1 MNDGKNLRA
10 GRRFTVLL
18 SVGISLAAGCS
29 KKLPPTDPI
38 APPQQSESTVTESLL
53 AADQRALQSSST
65 HLQSLAIEMQELAT
79 SAPWQQRGY
88 FDAEQQD
95 QVESLLFRFLACRH
109 TLEQLVNKHHDSES
123 RCSDDDEAK
132 SSIIAFAAGFRLVF
146 YDASLVKAFH
156 GDPIAIAML
165 NEEFYRSGIPAK
177 TYDHLLLAVTNE
189 HQLKALRDSFLL
201 YTEELAK
208 TDSSL
213 AQVVQHS
220 SAYRDLV
227 ENTRSVA
234 SQADAIV
241 QELVDSESRLLPTLD
256 NRLRHTRIAELLS
269 VSETT
274 ADHLAYLARAH
285 LFKGVSRIKNPDAH
299 LIKFSEEQKRQVLD
313 ALQPGD
319 VILTYTA
326 GYMSDIFIPGAF
338 KHAITYVGSVEDRH
352 NAGLSADRLA
362 WLPETERNRLL
373 ESVATAKIASGQDA
387 DVIEAVA
394 EGVIFNHLG
403 HLMDTH
409 INRLVVLRPQVD
421 DNERGRALAD
431 VFLFLGDG
439 YDYEFNFADAS
450 EQVCTEVVYRAL
462 DGKGPIDFTL
472 VKRAGHPTLSADD
485 IANNYL
491 AAPGKAFQFVLFAD
505 ETPESPEHHARILTG
520 EVGTTRLNELMAAQ
534 QN

>member
-38 APPQQSESTVTESLL
+38 APPQQSESPVTESTLD
-53 AADQRALQSSST
+53 ADQRALQSSSK
-65 HLQSLAIEMQELAT
+65 HLESLAVEMHELAT
-79 SAPWQQRGY
+79 SAPWRQRGY

-109 TLEQLVNKHHDSES
+109 TLEQLANKHHDNES
-123 RCSDDDEAK
+123 RNDDELKAR

-146 YDASLVKAFH
+146 HDASLVKAFH
-156 GDPIAIAML
+156 GDPIAIANL
-165 NEEFYRSGIPAK
+165 NEEFYRSRIPAK
-177 TYDHLLLAVTNE
+177 TYDHLFLAVTNE
-189 HQLKALRDSFLL
+189 DQLKALRDSFLL

-208 TDSSL
+208 PDSPL
-213 AQVVQHS
+213 AQVVQHNS
-220 SAYRDLV
+220 VYRDLV
-227 ENTRSVA
+227 ENTKSVA
-234 SQADAIV
+234 SQANAIV
-241 QELVDSESRLLPTLD
+241 QELVDSESHLLPALD

-269 VSETT
+269 ESETT

-299 LIKFSEEQKRQVLD
+299 LIKFSEDQKRQVVD

-338 KHAITYVGSVEDRH
+338 KHAITYVGSVADRH
-352 NAGLSADRLA
+352 KAGLSADRLA
-362 WLPETERNRLL
+362 WVPEAERERLL
-373 ESVATAKIASGQDA
+373 QSIGTTKIASGQDA

-409 INRLVVLRPQVD
+409 INRLVVFRPQID
-421 DNERGRALAD
+421 REQRGKALAN

-439 YDYEFNFADAS
+439 YDFEFNFADAS
-450 EQVCTEVVYRAL
+450 EQVCTEVVYRVL
-462 DGKGPIDFTL
+462 DGKGPIEFTL
-472 VKRAGHPTLSADD
+472 VQRAGHPTLSADD

-491 AAPGKAFQFVLFAD
+491 AAPGKAFEFVLFAD
-505 ETPESPEHHARILTG
+505 ETPESPEHQARILTG
-520 EVGTTRLNELMAAQ
+520 NLGITRLTELMAAQ